1 MARHP
6 DYYPGGPPTK
16 IGHRHRLLILMFAM
30 GKSNAEVATEL
41 GYNLARVGIIK
52 SDPKIKLEI
61 EHLQH
66 QMSQETLGTFM
77 DKVVA
82 EAEPTLKRLKELR
95 DQDAELG
102 VALGASKELWE
113 SVVPKRSKHEEERTL
128 KLVIE
133 GGDFKALAEAIA
145 VDKRK
150 EIEVNGEDV
159 MEEAV
164 TTVKIIRPIMPEEL
178 ERLEKLEE

>member
-30 GKSNAEVATEL
+30 GKTNAEVATEL

-52 SDPKIKLEI
+52 GDPKVKLEI
-61 EHLQH
+61 EHLQR

-82 EAEPTLKRLKELR
+82 EAGPTLDRLKVLR

-102 VALGASKELWE
+102 VALGAAREIWE

-133 GGDFKALAEAIA
+133 GGDFKALAEAIV
-145 VDKRK
+145 VDRRR
-150 EIEVNGEDV
+150 EIEIDGEEVGDEDV
-159 MEEAV
+159 TEESAV
-164 TTVKIIRPIMPEEL
+164 KVIRPILPEEL
-178 ERLEKLEE
+178 EE